1 MNQCNMFDSDTE
13 DELSNSS
20 DDNSDEDRII
30 HIKKTTFRK
39 LGLYMHQISQSF
51 EYDSY
56 DDLSEEDEYKREIF
70 TNIGIYMHQLSCE
83 KTNCYKPM
91 MEEVFKELLLY
102 FTNYISDSE
111 SSESD
116 LFFYL
121 SEDDNI

>member
-1 MNQCNMFDSDTE
+1 
-13 DELSNSS
+13 
-20 DDNSDEDRII
+20 
-30 HIKKTTFRK
+30 
-39 LGLYMHQISQSF
+39 
-51 EYDSY
+51 
-56 DDLSEEDEYKREIF
+56 
-70 TNIGIYMHQLSCE
+70 
-83 KTNCYKPM
+83 